1 MPLHVFNTLSLILGL
16 ILLMQSLREFGNQPL
31 SYFTEE
37 KTDYILYLASSL
49 LASNKSEQLL
59 FMLL

>member
-16 ILLMQSLREFGNQPL
+16 ILLMESLREFGNWPL
-31 SYFTEE
+31 SYLTEE
-37 KTDYILYLASSL
+37 KNSHSL
-49 LASNKSEQLL
+49 FGSNKSEQL